1 MAGTIQT
8 LFNNFFEEGKPVM
21 KPWIKRTLFGL
32 FGVSILV
39 GGLTACGH
47 RHGYGANATPEQA
60 AEFRVK
66 MVDRVSSKLDLDAT
80 QKQKLTVLGDKLHE
94 QRIAMMGAGK
104 DPRADVKA
112 LVAGD
117 KFDRTRAQALV
128 TEKTAA
134 VTGKSP
140 EVIAAL
146 ADFYDSLNP
155 AQQQKVREFMDK
167 RGRWFNRG

>member
-1 MAGTIQT
+1 MPGTIQI
-8 LFNNFFEEGKPVM
+8 LFNNFFEEGNPEM

-32 FGVSILV
+32 FGVSLLV

-60 AEFRVK
+60 AEFRSK
-66 MVDRVSSKLDLDAT
+66 MVDRVSSKLDLDAA

-94 QRIAMMGAGK
+94 QRLAMMGASK
-104 DPRADVKA
+104 DPRADLKA

-117 KFDRTRAQALV
+117 KFDKTRAQALV

-167 RGRWFNRG
+167 RGRWYQRG

>member
-1 MAGTIQT
+1 MPGTIQI
-8 LFNNFFEEGKPVM
+8 LFNNFFEEGNPEM

-32 FGVSILV
+32 IGVSLHV

-60 AEFRVK
+60 AEFRSK
-66 MVDRVSSKLDLDAT
+66 MVDRVSSKLDLDAA

-94 QRIAMMGAGK
+94 QRLAMMGASK
-104 DPRADVKA
+104 DPRADLKA

-117 KFDRTRAQALV
+117 KFDKTRAQALV

-167 RGRWFNRG
+167 RGRWYNRG

>member
-1 MAGTIQT
+1 
-8 LFNNFFEEGKPVM
+8 M

-32 FGVSILV
+32 FGGALLI

-47 RHGYGANATPEQA
+47 HSHGYGANMTPAQA
-60 AEFRVK
+60 AEFRGK

-94 QRIAMMGAGK
+94 QRLAMMGASK
-104 DPRADVKA
+104 DPRADLKA
-112 LVAGD
+112 LVAGATFD
-117 KFDRTRAQALV
+117 KTRAQALV
-128 TEKTAA
+128 TEKTTALN
-134 VTGKSP
+134 GKSP

>member
-1 MAGTIQT
+1 MPGTIQI
-8 LFNNFFEEGKPVM
+8 LFNNFFEEGNPEM

-32 FGVSILV
+32 FGVSLLV

-60 AEFRVK
+60 AEFRSK
-66 MVDRVSSKLDLDAT
+66 MVDRVSSKLDLDAA

-94 QRIAMMGAGK
+94 QRLAMMGASK
-104 DPRADVKA
+104 DPRADLKA

-117 KFDRTRAQALV
+117 KFDKTRAQALV

-167 RGRWFNRG
+167 RGRWYNRG

>member
-1 MAGTIQT
+1 
-8 LFNNFFEEGKPVM
+8 M

-47 RHGYGANATPEQA
+47 HRHGYGANMNTEEA
-60 AEFRVK
+60 AQFRGK
-66 MVDRVSSKLDLDAT
+66 MVERVSSKLDLDAA

-104 DPRADVKA
+104 DPRADIKA

-117 KFDRTRAQALV
+117 KFDKTRAQALV

-134 VTGKSP
+134 INGKSP

-155 AQQQKVREFMDK
+155 AQQQKVRDFMEK